1 MEKDYLPKK
10 DWVERN
16 KIVIDTVL
24 KDRQTSFL
32 YFCSHVIPYNGVEYL
47 YFSSYDFK
55 DIVICVQVE
64 KNGEYFVRKIVEEP
78 EWNIALELFK
88 TNYGKKASNEF

>member
-1 MEKDYLPKK
+1 MEKECLPEKG
-10 DWVERN
+10 WVERN

-24 KDRQTSFL
+24 KDRQTDFL
-32 YFCSHVIPYNGVEYL
+32 YFCSHIIPYNGIEYL

-64 KNGEYFVRKIVEEP
+64 KNGDYFVRKIVEEP
-78 EWNIALELFK
+78 ERVIALELFK
-88 TNYGKKASNEF
+88 KNYGKKANNES